1 VSGPIEDRLDV
12 GTALD
17 LIGRKAAGKPAPMAC
32 CPRDGE
38 PLIGTFERAGAEFLQ
53 QMIYQQ
59 VGNARARILRELVDV
74 YPDSITRADL
84 AARLDYHERTKGF
97 TNALGSLRTLGLVDY
112 PTPGVVAATDLL
124 FLDR

>member
-38 PLIGTFERAGAEFLQ
+38 PLIGTFERAGAEFLCMVCGGWFGFPSPEPGDAEKLQ
-53 QMIYQQ
+53 
-59 VGNARARILRELVDV
+59 ARYDELKARFD
-74 YPDSITRADL
+74 A
-84 AARLDYHERTKGF
+84 
-97 TNALGSLRTLGLVDY
+97 
-112 PTPGVVAATDLL
+112 
-124 FLDR
+124 